1 MTAVRVTSF
10 PAPGEDAPP
19 YIDLLHA
26 ALARHDVTLLPP
38 TRLGPGLA
46 RRGPQHP
53 DSVHLHWI
61 EYLVRSDGEGA
72 QAAARATARAVR
84 LAAALAA
91 LRRRGVGIVWTVHNL
106 RPHEATRPRLE
117 AAAMHATARAAHR
130 IVVHS
135 RHAVERVASVYGQRD
150 KLEVVPHGHFIGRY
164 PPPRRSREEL
174 RAALGLDP
182 GAFAFLVFG
191 QLRRYKRIP
200 ETIAALR
207 ALGRDD
213 VRLIVAGSAWD
224 AQERTAVER
233 AAAGDPRVVL
243 RLGFVPDE
251 DVTELHLAADAAVL
265 AYRELFS
272 SGALLLALSL
282 GVPTV
287 VPSYGGALETAAPPA
302 VVAFAEGALVDA
314 LEAMTRVDHERAR
327 AAALAAARAADWDA
341 IGSRTA
347 ELYRA
352 AAHEATGGG

>member
-1 MTAVRVTSF
+1 MTVVRVASF

-26 ALARHDVTLLPP
+26 ALARHDVALLPAA
-38 TRLGPGLA
+38 RLGPGLA
-46 RRGPQHP
+46 RAGPRHP
-53 DSVHLHWI
+53 DAVHLHWI
-61 EYLVRSDGEGA
+61 EYLVRAEGDGA
-72 QAAARATARAVR
+72 QASARATTRAARLVAT
-84 LAAALAA
+84 LAT
-91 LRRRGVGIVWTVHNL
+91 LRRRGVGVVWTVHNL
-106 RPHEATRPRLE
+106 RPHEAERPRLE
-117 AAAMHATARAAHR
+117 AAAMQATARGAHR

-135 RHAVERVASVYGQRD
+135 HHARERVASVYGHRD

-174 RAALGLDP
+174 RSALGVVP
-182 GAFAFLVFG
+182 EAFVFLVFG
-191 QLRRYKRIP
+191 QVRRYKRVP
-200 ETIAALR
+200 ETIAAFR

-213 VRLIVAGSAWD
+213 VVLIVAGSAWD
-224 AQERTAVER
+224 ARERAAVEH

-251 DVTELHLAADAAVL
+251 EVAELHVAADAAVL

-287 VPSYGGALETAAPPA
+287 APAYGSAMETAPPPA
-302 VVAFAEGALVDA
+302 VQAFAEGALADA
-314 LEAMTRVDHERAR
+314 LDAVTRVDREHAR
-327 AAALAAARAADWDA
+327 AAALAAARAADWEA
-341 IGSRTA
+341 IGARTA

-352 AAHEATGGG
+352 AAREATGGG